1 MKIGV
6 PGETA
11 PGERRVAL
19 SPETVARLTK
29 AGHSVQVA
37 AGAGV
42 ASGFPDSGYEAA
54 GATVSPDAAAVVAAA
69 EILVLVQPPDQATVS
84 AASSGSVLISML
96 NARTDPAG
104 LPRLASAGITGMA
117 MELVPRIA
125 RAQRM
130 DVLSSQASIAG
141 YKAVLIGANMLGK
154 YLPMMMTAAG
164 TVPPARVLVL
174 GAGVAGLQAIAT
186 AKRLGSIVEAYD
198 VRPVVKEQVES
209 LGGIFIEL
217 PAAAD
222 AETAGGYAREQT
234 PEEQAAQRQL
244 LADHVAAADIVI
256 MTAAIPGRPAP
267 KLVTAEMV
275 AGMAVGSVIVDI
287 AAESGGNCELTRAG
301 EVMVTENGVS
311 INGPV
316 NVPSMVPGDGSRLY
330 SRNVAALLELL
341 LDDEGKV
348 NLNFEDEIVDAM
360 CVTHNG
366 EVRFKG
372 Q

>member
-6 PGETA
+6 PGETT

-19 SPETVARLTK
+19 VPETVARLVK
-29 AGHSVQVA
+29 SGHSVQIA
-37 AGAGV
+37 AGAGDK
-42 ASGFPDSGYEAA
+42 SGFPDASYEAA
-54 GATVSPDAAAVVAAA
+54 GATISPDAASVISSS
-69 EILVLVQPPDQATVS
+69 EILVHVQPPSESTLSGATTG
-84 AASSGSVLISML
+84 AVLISML
-96 NARTDPAG
+96 NARTDSDG
-104 LPRLASAGITGMA
+104 LNRLASAGVSGLA

-154 YLPMMMTAAG
+154 YFPMMMTAAG
-164 TVPPARVLVL
+164 TVPPAKVLVL

-186 AKRLGSIVEAYD
+186 AKRLGSVVEAYD
-198 VRPVVKEQVES
+198 VRPIVKEQVES

-217 PAAAD
+217 PAPED

-234 PEEQAAQRQL
+234 EEEQAAQRQL
-244 LADHVAAADIVI
+244 LADHVASADVVI
-256 MTAAIPGRPAP
+256 TTAAIPGRPAP
-267 KLVTAEMV
+267 KLVMADMV
-275 AGMAVGSVIVDI
+275 AGMAAGSVIVDL
-287 AAESGGNCELTRAG
+287 AAESGGNCELTKAG
-301 EVMVTENGVS
+301 EVVLTDNGVS

-316 NVPSMVPGDGSRLY
+316 NVPSMVPADGSRLY
-330 SRNVAALLELL
+330 SRNIAALLDLL
-341 LDDEGKV
+341 LSDEGTV
-348 NLNFEDEIVDAM
+348 NLDFEDEIIDAM

-372 Q
+372 

>member
-11 PGERRVAL
+11 EGERRVAL
-19 SPETVARLTK
+19 APETVARLTK
-29 AGHSVQVA
+29 AGHSVLVLTG
-37 AGAGV
+37 AGA
-42 ASGFPDSGYEAA
+42 ASGFPDSAYEAA
-54 GATVSPDAAAVVAAA
+54 GATVSPDAAAITAAS
-69 EILVLVQPPDQATVS
+69 EIIVSVQPPDEATVS
-84 AASSGSVLISML
+84 ATSNGAVYISVL
-96 NARTDPAG
+96 NARTDPDG
-104 LPRLASAGITGMA
+104 LQRLATAGVSALS

-164 TVPPARVLVL
+164 TVPPAKVLVL

-186 AKRLGSIVEAYD
+186 AKRLGSVVEAYD

-222 AETAGGYAREQT
+222 AETTGGYAREQT

-244 LADHVAAADIVI
+244 LADHVAAADIVVT
-256 MTAAIPGRPAP
+256 TAAIPGRPAP

-275 AGMAVGSVIVDI
+275 AGMAAGSVIVDL
-287 AAESGGNCELTRAG
+287 AAEGGGNCELTKPG
-301 EVMVTENGVS
+301 EIFLTENGVS
-311 INGPV
+311 INGPL

-341 LDDEGKV
+341 IDDEGKV
-348 NLNFEDEIVDAM
+348 NLNFEDEIIDAM
-360 CVTHNG
+360 CVTHGG

-372 Q
+372 

>member
-6 PGETA
+6 PAETA
-11 PGERRVAL
+11 PDERRVGL
-19 SPETVARLTK
+19 VPETVARLTN

-37 AGAGV
+37 TGAGV
-42 ASGFPDSGYEAA
+42 ASGFPDAEYEAA
-54 GATVSPDAAAVVAAA
+54 GATISPDSSSAISDA
-69 EILVLVQPPDQATVS
+69 EIIVHVRPPDQALLSS
-84 AASSGSVLISML
+84 ATSGSIYISML
-96 NARTDPAG
+96 DARTDSEG
-104 LPRLASAGITGMA
+104 LQRLAAAGVTGLA

-141 YKAVLIGANMLGK
+141 YKSVLIGANMLGK

-217 PAAAD
+217 PSPED
-222 AETAGGYAREQT
+222 AEGTGGYAREQT
-234 PEEQAAQRQL
+234 AEEQAAQRQL
-244 LADHVAAADIVI
+244 LADHVAEADILI
-256 MTAAIPGRPAP
+256 TTAAIPGRPAP

-275 AGMAVGSVIVDI
+275 AAMRAGSVIVDL
-287 AAESGGNCELTRAG
+287 AAESGGNVELTRAG
-301 EVMVTENGVS
+301 EIVKTENGVS

-316 NVPSMVPGDGSRLY
+316 NVPSMVPNDGSRLY
-330 SRNVAALLELL
+330 SRNVAALLDLL
-341 LDDEGKV
+341 LDDEGKA
-348 NLNFEDEIVDAM
+348 NLDFEDEIINAM
-360 CVTHNG
+360 CVTHSG

-372 Q
+372 